1 VDGLSAGIQIVG
13 PYLENRTTLKF
24 AHLVER
30 DQVASSRRHLYKQGE
45 YRSMAERVTWLGNG
59 IHQGFMVWPLPV

>member
-30 DQVASSRRHLYKQGE
+30 D
-45 YRSMAERVTWLGNG
+45 LG
-59 IHQGFMVWPLPV
+59 GFIPPPSL